1 MKKLPQPTT
10 NYRALVNALYLA
22 VTAPTD
28 KLSAECL
35 IMARDFAE
43 SQEQL
48 EKAQAEVEQLLKA
61 EDAS

>member
-1 MKKLPQPTT
+1 MTELPQITT
-10 NYRALVNALYLA
+10 NYKALVNALYLA

-35 IMARDFAE
+35 LLAQDFLE

-48 EKAQAEVEQLLKA
+48 EKAQAEVEQILRA
-61 EDAS
+61 EEAS